1 MKLTHLLQ
9 LVEELPNN
17 STLNYVRGTDTCEFV
32 DVDTDGKRI
41 NSVAPNG
48 EAKSWAPSYLEDLAP
63 KIKENVPFNLSGL
76 LNNKGSFR
84 PVLETIIAH
93 TREFYT
99 VRKGT
104 ATALVWIPSKPKQE
118 LELEE
123 IPQEEIPEPF
133 PETDNSLLLPPEEL
147 TKKVRESFIKFWK
160 LIDQHGVDFNA
171 YISNFENTINPYL
184 IKLGL
189 GYDNIFQVVDYKS
202 YTSIIQRM
210 TDEFPETAY
219 IKNGRQ
225 NTGVKYQVG
234 STHVHYSNYLQV
246 LDNSDFRANIDKE
259 QEEYQQEKLMSLLD
273 QPLQLIYYGAPGTG
287 KSFTIDQVTNEN
299 NSVRTTFHPDSDY
312 ASFVGAYKPTMAPMP
327 VHAFVGTTVHHAKN
341 SENKEAYEKKIVYK
355 YVPQAFLKAY
365 VEAWKRYAAGE
376 DNPYYMVIEE
386 INRGN
391 CAQIFGDLFQLL
403 DRNNMGCSSY
413 AISADEDIAQF
424 LREDDK
430 GFGKLTEEQKNAI
443 SAFVLKKDSGVEE
456 KIGSEILNGSKLLLP
471 PNLRIWATMNT
482 SDQSLFPID
491 SAFKRRWNWEYMPIE
506 YDPTDK
512 NTGKRLAWKLEVR
525 GKMYYWG
532 QFLDYINPKILKLTM
547 SEDKQMGYF
556 FAKPDKRGNDGRLD
570 IISEK
575 VFVNKVL
582 FYLWTDVFKDYD
594 LTEDPFVYEDE
605 TSKAKTPYRFTDF
618 FSTKRVNML
627 AKFVEGFKLPVVGE
641 LTDEDINIDLDE
653 MDSEDGNNNSRT
665 LDRYTVNGN
674 GNFLMGPAAIQAM
687 TIFIANN
694 PDYSANEIVSEW
706 GGFKWPKVYT
716 AEQYGEKKSKS
727 TDTRIDKRYTPF
739 DLSNGDTIYMSIG
752 FIPETMAD
760 FIRILDTKDWGITIR
775 KID

>member
-1 MKLTHLLQ
+1 MK
-9 LVEELPNN
+9 
-17 STLNYVRGTDTCEFV
+17 
-32 DVDTDGKRI
+32 
-41 NSVAPNG
+41 
-48 EAKSWAPSYLEDLAP
+48 
-63 KIKENVPFNLSGL
+63 
-76 LNNKGSFR
+76 
-84 PVLETIIAH
+84 
-93 TREFYT
+93 
-99 VRKGT
+99 
-104 ATALVWIPSKPKQE
+104 
-118 LELEE
+118 
-123 IPQEEIPEPF
+123 
-133 PETDNSLLLPPEEL
+133 EL
-147 TKKVRESFIKFWK
+147 TKVVARQDANFK
-160 LIDQHGVDFNA
+160 LSPSSSNETSINLSNE
-171 YISNFENTINPYL
+171 ISNLISDESGAVSFKIYKDDLVKAISILCLMPKVYMKKDTEPSKLYNILQDLSQQISVQFGESISTIYTINILKRDDGRAYFNNLKKPN
-184 IKLGL
+184 GF
-189 GYDNIFQVVDYKS
+189 NIRSFLVEQYSEITFRKNDDGSLEMRLNTLLPEEGVERKPVD
-202 YTSIIQRM
+202 TSIPF
-210 TDEFPETAY
+210 DL
-219 IKNGRQ
+219 N
-225 NTGVKYQVG
+225 
-234 STHVHYSNYLQV
+234 
-246 LDNSDFRANIDKE
+246 
-259 QEEYQQEKLMSLLD
+259 

-327 VHAFVGTTVHHAKN
+327 INAFVGTTVHHAKN
-341 SENKEAYEKKIVYK
+341 AENEKAYEKKIVYK

-365 VEAWKRYAAGE
+365 VEAWKRYSAGE
-376 DNPYYMVIEE
+376 DNPYYLVIEE

-424 LREDDK
+424 LREDEK
-430 GFGKLTEEQKNAI
+430 GFGKLTEEQKDVI
-443 SAFVLKKDSGVEE
+443 GEFKLKKDNGVEE
-456 KIGSEILNGSKLLLP
+456 KIGPEILNGSKLLLP

-512 NTGKRLAWKLEVR
+512 NTGERLAWKLEVR

-532 QFLDYINPKILKLTM
+532 QFLDYINPRILKLTM

-556 FAKPDKRGNDGRLD
+556 FAKPNKRGRDGRLD

-594 LTEDPFVYEDE
+594 LTEAPFVYEHE
-605 TSKAKTPYRFTDF
+605 NSKTRTAYRFTDF
-618 FSTKRVNML
+618 FSTKGDDML
-627 AKFVEGFKLPVVGE
+627 ARFVEGFKLSVVE
-641 LTDEDINIDLDE
+641 EQSEEDQDTDPDE
-653 MDSEDGNNNSRT
+653 TYSEDGNNNSRT

-687 TIFIANN
+687 NIFIANN
-694 PDYSANEIVSEW
+694 PDYSANEIVSKW
-706 GGFKWPKVYT
+706 SSFKWPKVYT
-716 AEQYGEKKSKS
+716 TEQYEEKKSKS

-739 DLSNGDTIYMSIG
+739 DLSDGDTIYMSIG

-760 FIRILDTKDWGITIR
+760 FIHILDTKDWGITIR